1 MSLIN
6 DMLKDLEQRPLQ
18 LQRHS
23 LLQDLRTDIS
33 RQLTHNRNYYYIIG
47 VLSIILL
54 FFSFLYF
61 FHQHRLATISAPAKK
76 GEVAKAKVIPPAP
89 LAAIKPVPTDLTR
102 LSSIAFQVQQ
112 DTAFLRFLLSQIPLY
127 QVSSESSNHEIT
139 ITFQNTHLA
148 AAIPKMDYAGSGI
161 ENITAVDDNTNNL
174 KLIVKLNP
182 AADVKR
188 LELNQDG
195 AAPELQME
203 VTYHPVQVGDSNSY
217 SVKKAITEAPA
228 DQQYQHALSLATS
241 DRIQDAITLLQGLV
255 IEFPHHDKAR
265 EYLAGLLLQENNS
278 IVAERIVLEGLKL
291 NPDYPPYVKLEA
303 HMLME
308 RDELNQAVTL
318 LEKKPPTIAEYP
330 DYHALLAAL
339 YQRTNKSVQAANL
352 YKQLLSLEPQNA
364 KWWVGLGVALESNN
378 DPSQAL
384 EAFVTANNIGGLSPT
399 LKTFLDTQ
407 LNTLSS

>member
-6 DMLKDLEQRPLQ
+6 DMLKDLEQRPSLVP
-18 LQRHS
+18 RHS
-23 LLQDLRTDIS
+23 LLEGLKTDIS
-33 RQLTHNRNYYYIIG
+33 RQLTHNRNYYYIIAI
-47 VLSIILL
+47 LSTILL
-54 FFSFLYF
+54 FISFLF
-61 FHQHRLATISAPAKK
+61 FHHQHRLTKITAPVKV
-76 GEVAKAKVIPPAP
+76 EVAKATPLAP
-89 LAAIKPVPTDLTR
+89 LPAIKSVPADLTR

-127 QVSSESSNHEIT
+127 QVSSESANHEIT

-148 AAIPKMDYAGSGI
+148 AAIPKIDYAGSGI
-161 ENITAVDDNTNNL
+161 ENVTAVDDNTNNL
-174 KLIVKLNP
+174 KLIVKINP

-278 IVAERIVLEGLKL
+278 IAAERIVLEGLQL

-308 RDELNQAVTL
+308 RDELTQAVAL